1 MAICR
6 RDPVDDGIIFW
17 IRAVTYDLAA
27 EILSD
32 TPAGGVLHGY
42 RVDETPF
49 AERCVSPLN
58 KRGHDFPSETLPVRV
73 FLEPKAK
80 LGRNRIRIFQR
91 SHAKAFPVCQRLSR
105 AGVSRAARESYSKSF
120 WNGVVATSVQYAVNG
135 IPVGCGYYPWKRSG

>member
-1 MAICR
+1 MASDSHR
-6 RDPVDDGIIFW
+6 RDESLDRSAKNMATGRRDHVNEGIIFW

-58 KRGHDFPSETLPVRV
+58 KCGHDFPSETLPVRV
-73 FLEPKAK
+73 FLEPKAE

-91 SHAKAFPVCQRLSR
+91 SHAKAFRVVEPPDDEGKLVRFRSLHSLLASR
-105 AGVSRAARESYSKSF
+105 HVLAL
-120 WNGVVATSVQYAVNG
+120 
-135 IPVGCGYYPWKRSG
+135 